1 MGIFSI
7 FKRKVKG
14 NAVVSDS
21 ARIKAIVDDAERHD
35 YLRKASE
42 EGQKARLAV
51 KSGKLDKAWKH
62 FHKQKS
68 FYSRHSKIG
77 NFTKKQA
84 LALDSQVHENMANIL
99 RLKKNNHDA
108 LTHILYWVIANS
120 DDRIKRHDQKLKA
133 YFNRC
138 KFINTSL
145 DEAVSY
151 SKSKVSPPEISKAQ
165 SKVKEWIARG

>member
-7 FKRKVKG
+7 FKRKVKS
-14 NAVVSDS
+14 NTAVSDS
-21 ARIKAIVDDAERHD
+21 ARIKAIMDGFERHD
-35 YLRKASE
+35 YLRKAAD
-42 EGQKARLAV
+42 EGQKARAAV
-51 KSGKLDKAWKH
+51 KSGKLNKAWKH
-62 FHKQKS
+62 FHKQKA
-68 FYSRHSKIG
+68 FYSQHSARG

-99 RLKKNNHDA
+99 RLKKKNHDA
-108 LTHILYWVIANS
+108 LTHVLYWVIANS

-151 SKSKVSPPEISKAQ
+151 SKSKVSLPKFSKAQ
-165 SKVKEWIARG
+165 SKVAEWVARG